1 MKIENIIE
9 DIIEDTIELKN
20 NLEERMKKEYPG
32 FNFTI
37 ELPGLKELSA
47 IKVIQLSFFEDNNM
61 YRFCVDLHT
70 QNGNRVFEQSSHHLN
85 ESIVDP
91 RHPMQ
96 DNFINLLREII
107 KKRKI
112 RAKAGSKSTSL
123 YKDIRDYARQR

>member
-37 ELPGLKELSA
+37 DLPGLQELSA
-47 IKVIQLSFFEDNNM
+47 IKVLQLSFFEDNNI
-61 YRFCVDLHT
+61 YKFSVDLHT
-70 QNGNRVFEQSSHHLN
+70 HNGNRVFEQSSHLN
-85 ESIVDP
+85 GNNTCP

-96 DNFINLLREII
+96 NNFINLLREII

-112 RAKAGSKSTSL
+112 RAKVGSRSTSL
-123 YKDIRDYARQR
+123 YKDISD